1 MKQLCLYIL
10 SFSGLVCV
18 GVCKPR
24 EYILIK
30 ELKTWTDA
38 QAYCRLNHNDL
49 ATVQTD
55 EDRTNLHQTASE
67 NAFTSYGWIG
77 LYNDINSWRWSYQ
90 DEGVAYF
97 NWHPGLPDNYGAGE
111 ECSVLRNDGYWLDYY
126 CTITRWSLCFED
138 KNGTVKYYLVDQLKT
153 WSEAQK
159 HCRDRYTDL
168 VTIRNEAENTKF
180 KSVMYPA
187 IEVWTGLF
195 RDDWKWSDRSN
206 LSASNE
212 AAAENLN
219 GGNENCA
226 ASTYYSH
233 FDDWSCSTTFN
244 FYCSTSKVKRQIVK
258 VQVTSNVGNEDG
270 AQLQTLVMKKLKQ
283 TLSGLTADEDL
294 KMKWRKQENGNVFQK
309 QVALQKSAN
318 GSSVC
323 YATSY

>member
-1 MKQLCLYIL
+1 MKHLCLLIL

-55 EDRTNLHQTASE
+55 EDRTNLRQTASE

-90 DEGVAYF
+90 DEGVAF
-97 NWHPGLPDNYGAGE
+97 DRWIIGQPDNYGAGE
-111 ECSVLRNDGYWLDYY
+111 ECAVIRLGGNWYDRV
-126 CTITRWSLCFED
+126 CTEEKHFLCFEE
-138 KNGTVKYYLVDQLKT
+138 KNGTVKYDLVKNDMT
-153 WSEAQK
+153 WSDARK

-168 VTIRNEAENTKF
+168 VTIRDETENEELR
-180 KSVMYPA
+180 VLMYWST
-187 IEVWTGLF
+187 EVWTGLF
-195 RDDWKWSDRSN
+195 RDSWKWSDRSN
-206 LSASNE
+206 LSDSNE
-212 AAAENLN
+212 ASAKNLN
-219 GGNENCA
+219 GGTQNCA
-226 ASTYYSH
+226 TSTYYGSMEN
-233 FDDWSCSTTFN
+233 WLCSTTFN
-244 FYCSTSKVKRQIVK
+244 FYCNTVKFKRQIVK
-258 VQVTSNVGNEDG
+258 VQVTSNVGNVDD
-270 AQLQTLVMKKLKQ
+270 ARLQTLVMKKLKQ

-309 QVALQKSAN
+309 QVALLKSAN

-323 YATSY
+323 QAASL